1 MESQNHLSD
10 CQFGFRINRS
20 TADCIFIL
28 KSIIDCSINSRK
40 NLYCTFID
48 FRKAFDLVYRN
59 GIWVKLLD
67 MGISNKFINMIRKMY
82 ESVKVCMRS
91 LHTLSDF
98 FDSHV
103 GVKQGEPLSP
113 LLFIIFINDIA
124 SDIANTNISA
134 HTITQIQIYM
144 LLFADDTVLFAESQ
158 KDMQALLDKLYQY
171 CCKWYIS
178 VNIDKTKTMVFKSG
192 NRHEN
197 VVLRYAG
204 SLLTNVKS
212 FTYLGLTLSSNGKFY

>member
-1 MESQNHLSD
+1 
-10 CQFGFRINRS
+10 
-20 TADCIFIL
+20 
-28 KSIIDCSINSRK
+28 
-40 NLYCTFID
+40 
-48 FRKAFDLVYRN
+48 
-59 GIWVKLLD
+59 
-67 MGISNKFINMIRKMY
+67 MY
-82 ESVKVCMRS
+82 ESVKVCMRP

>member
-1 MESQNHLSD
+1 
-10 CQFGFRINRS
+10 
-20 TADCIFIL
+20 
-28 KSIIDCSINSRK
+28 
-40 NLYCTFID
+40 
-48 FRKAFDLVYRN
+48 
-59 GIWVKLLD
+59 

-82 ESVKVCMRS
+82 ESVKICVRS
-91 LHTLSDF
+91 MHTLSDF

-113 LLFIIFINDIA
+113 LLFIIFIYDMA

-171 CCKWYIS
+171 CCKWNIS

-204 SLLTNVKS
+204 SLLTIVKS
-212 FTYLGLTLSSNGKFY
+212 FTYLGLTLSSNEKFYRAQKSLAEQATKALFSLNKLFEKKKSAFLFKRN